1 MMATRSGFFN
11 SRNRDR
17 LYDASNFAEYFGSFI
32 SNGVFPNPSNS
43 LQIYEKSNMTVTV
56 KPGKGWING
65 YFFVNDSDYDLTLA
79 TADGVLNRID
89 RIVLRLDNANRQI
102 VIDVKQ
108 GTFASNPV
116 AQNVQRDA
124 DMYEIALADV
134 YVKAGTTSITQV
146 NITDTR
152 MSDALCGIV
161 HGLIQQ
167 ADMTTI
173 FNQYLSW
180 YQQFTNEKRLEFDD
194 WFQSIKDQLSGDIVT
209 NIMLLIEG
217 LDGRV
222 GTLEEE
228 IIDTNSNLID
238 VAIELEMLKA
248 SSLTGVNANIM
259 IETFQNLNDV
269 ELVNGI
275 YDSTNKR
282 IYI

>member
-11 SRNRDR
+11 SVNRDR
-17 LYDASNFAEYFGSFI
+17 VYDASNFAEYFGSFI

-43 LQIYEKSNMTVTV
+43 LQIYEKSNMTITV

-89 RIVLRLDNANRQI
+89 RIVLRLDNAKRQI
-102 VIDVKQ
+102 LIDVKK
-108 GTFASNPV
+108 GVFASNPV

-134 YVKAGTTSITQV
+134 YVKAGATSISQI

-152 MSDALCGIV
+152 LSDALCGIV

-173 FNQYLSW
+173 FNQYLAW

-194 WFQSIKDQLSGDIVT
+194 WFQSIKDQLSGDIVG

-222 GTLEEE
+222 GTLEEQ
-228 IIDTNSNLID
+228 IVDTNSNLID

-282 IYI
+282 LYI

>member
-1 MMATRSGFFN
+1 MATRSGFFN
-11 SRNRDR
+11 SVNRDR
-17 LYDASNFAEYFGSFI
+17 VYDASNFAEYFGSFI

-43 LQIYEKSNMTVTV
+43 LQIYEKSNMTITV

-89 RIVLRLDNANRQI
+89 RIVLRLDNAKRQI
-102 VIDVKQ
+102 LIDVKK
-108 GTFASNPV
+108 GVFASNPV

-134 YVKAGTTSITQV
+134 YVKAGATSISQI

-152 MSDALCGIV
+152 LSDALCGIV

-173 FNQYLSW
+173 FNQYLAW

-194 WFQSIKDQLSGDIVT
+194 WFQSIKDQLSGDIVG

-222 GTLEEE
+222 GTLEEQ
-228 IIDTNSNLID
+228 IVDTNSNLID

-282 IYI
+282 LYI

>member
-1 MMATRSGFFN
+1 MATRSGFFN
-11 SRNRDR
+11 SVNRDR
-17 LYDASNFAEYFGSFI
+17 VYDASDFAEYFGSFI

-43 LQIYEKSNMTVTV
+43 LQIYEKSNMTITV

-89 RIVLRLDNANRQI
+89 RIVLRLDNANREI
-102 VIDVKQ
+102 RIAVKQ
-108 GTFASNPV
+108 GVFASNPV

-134 YVKAGTTSITQV
+134 YVKAGTTSISQV

-152 MSDALCGIV
+152 ISDALCGIV

-173 FNQYLSW
+173 FNQYLAW

-217 LDGRV
+217 LEGRV
-222 GTLEEE
+222 GTLEEAM
-228 IIDTNSNLID
+228 IDTNSNIID

-259 IETFQNLNDV
+259 IETFQNLNDI
-269 ELVNGI
+269 ELANGI
-275 YDSTNKR
+275 YDATNKR
-282 IYI
+282 LYI